1 MRETMSARLRR
12 EWHEAKDRFAKWIIR
27 KAVQWHDRL
36 NYKAFMA
43 YSWALDEITD
53 YHVLAERSYQNCHVY
68 GTKVEY
74 YDAPEEV
81 SGDER
86 C

>member
-12 EWHEAKDRFAKWIIR
+12 EWHEAKDKLARWIIR

-36 NYKAFMA
+36 NYNAFMA
-43 YSWALDEITD
+43 YSWALDEVTD

-74 YDAPEEV
+74 YDEPEEM
-81 SGDER
+81 SGDEAD
-86 C
+86 

>member
-1 MRETMSARLRR
+1 MRERLSARLRR
-12 EWHEAKDRFAKWIIR
+12 KWHEAKGSIAKWIIR
-27 KAVQWHDRL
+27 KAVQWYDRL
-36 NYKAFMA
+36 NEKAFMA
-43 YSWALDEITD
+43 YCWALDDVTD

-81 SGDER
+81 SGDD
-86 C
+86 

>member
-1 MRETMSARLRR
+1 MRERLSDKLRR
-12 EWHEAKDRFAKWIIR
+12 EWNDLKAKIAKWIIR
-27 KAVQWHDRL
+27 RSVQWLDNLHE
-36 NYKAFMA
+36 KAFMA

-53 YHVLAERSYQNCHVY
+53 YHVIAERSYQNCHVY

-81 SGDER
+81 SGDD
-86 C
+86 